1 MEKKPYI
8 PYGYEWEAEMMKLP
22 KKELINMVREIKTG
36 HKNIDSLLE
45 ARIYSLT
52 KQV

>member
-22 KKELINMVREIKTG
+22 KKELIGLRICAVRRNE
-36 HKNIDSLLE
+36 SLN
-45 ARIYSLT
+45 
-52 KQV
+52 